1 MYYVLFPLL
10 VHAYNTLNPTVGG
23 DIVVASIMNNSK
35 GACNCMT
42 SLELTRKLFYWWSK
56 SN

>member
-23 DIVVASIMNNSK
+23 DIVVASIKNNSK

-42 SLELTRKLFYWWSK
+42 SLELTRKLFYWWSR